1 MRTSPPHTS
10 PPRPPPSIP
19 LLPPSSVSF
28 SSFLLVPS
36 PSSLLTPPPL
46 PLLLPP
52 GAHFRQRLEVFRDL
66 RQERRGGGAGSG
78 DHDHSLVRP
87 FFTGP
92 ARRACA
98 KGHRTGGGYG
108 LQVQK
113 RMTNTAR
120 DVHVRKLELS
130 VKNAVPS
137 TECAVWWIHTL
148 QTHVQVDACTYKP
161 SLTAYKHAP
170 TNCFLPPT
178 ALRLQLL
185 PSSPSTWRLTGIGS
199 ATTISSHLWTQCSR
213 GMAASR

>member
-1 MRTSPPHTS
+1 MRISPPHTS

-19 LLPPSSVSF
+19 LLPPSFVSF
-28 SSFLLVPS
+28 SPFLLPPRALTLLPPDTS
-36 PSSLLTPPPL
+36 PPPTPPSM
-46 PLLLPP
+46 LPP

-78 DHDHSLVRP
+78 DHDHSLVRT

-92 ARRACA
+92 ARRARA

-137 TECAVWWIHTL
+137 TECAVWWSHTHE
-148 QTHVQVDACTYKP
+148 THVQVDACTYNTTV
-161 SLTAYKHAP
+161 S
-170 TNCFLPPT
+170 N
-178 ALRLQLL
+178 
-185 PSSPSTWRLTGIGS
+185 GIQTRS
-199 ATTISSHLWTQCSR
+199 N
-213 GMAASR
+213 